1 MKEQRQTA
9 IGRVEWAGARWLSR
23 EEERMTSLSDRQH
36 EEMTHGAA
44 AACVVHGADVVAGR
58 QHRHEVV
65 AAAVQLSRA
74 RRQRPGAV

>member
-9 IGRVEWAGARWLSR
+9 IGRVEWAGARWLPR
-23 EEERMTSLSDRQH
+23 EEERTTSLSDRQH

-44 AACVVHGADVVAGR
+44 ATCVVRGADVAADQQR
-58 QHRHEVV
+58 RHEVV
-65 AAAVQLSRA
+65 AAAEQLSCA